1 MYLASPAYSELAN
14 PFEQTE
20 GWDLILRL
28 VREVTLAAR
37 ALESSTVPPNVVREK
52 TKGTKQPPELLVLI
66 ALNEQ
71 HAAAPGYEA
80 HLIESIVRI
89 SCDRQLAR
97 AASMTV
103 SLYGAHGGV
112 RHKFERR
119 ANPRSCFSG
128 RSTCGLH

>member
-14 PFEQTE
+14 PFEQTA
-20 GWDLILRL
+20 GWDLILR
-28 VREVTLAAR
+28 VVHEVTLAAG
-37 ALESSTVPPNVVREK
+37 AMEPSTAPPNVVREK
-52 TKGTKQPPELLVLI
+52 TKETKQPPEMLVLI

-112 RHKFERR
+112 RHTFERR